1 MLEVGECVGISAT
14 VQLLISSG
22 DISIRFI
29 LTIFSFSWPD
39 LTSVSLLSVC
49 ISSDHHHPQCSDFS
63 IYLTILRQNDHYPMF
78 SQKVYSVT
86 YNDSTPPGQVIPSI
100 CTDQDIGIKGAL
112 TTNISMDYRRARGC
126 TVVQLC
132 SDTGGLTNTST
143 VYVTI
148 TPPPNYTPFSSDSYV
163 FNVSRTTPPLYT
175 IGQIMATVEII
186 WSTTLAYS
194 LQSNP
199 YFIIDSLNV
208 AVHMVLTP
216 GNLNSPVFTPGERS
230 FDINE
235 LSPIGTS
242 VATFKCTDVDNGTN
256 GQISYSITGGN
267 IDGAF
272 QINQVTGVVQVAN
285 LLILPQNLASSLYQ
299 ITIQCSD
306 HGVPI
311 KSNVTLAYFNV
322 YQDNALRNF
331 TSGFIAY
338 VNENANIND
347 TVIAINA
354 SFQYPSTYSFINESV
369 PNVFTID
376 ANTGVVRVAA
386 HLDHDTVSFYTMT
399 VVAIWSVDP
408 ARNSSALL
416 TIYVRAV
423 NKYRP
428 QCMSIF
434 NPAVAHLIPSAT
446 VSSTSLCCPPPLEDG
461 ETTVS
466 ILVYPN
472 DAYIA
477 SNKRISQNS
486 TVYEYVDSHDTRA
499 IELTSFQ
506 QETRK
511 DH

>member
-39 LTSVSLLSVC
+39 LTSNSVQVQETTS
-49 ISSDHHHPQCSDFS
+49 ITVVGVAPSPRPPDGLITVRCSDFS

-132 SDTGGLTNTST
+132 SDTGG
-143 VYVTI
+143 
-148 TPPPNYTPFSSDSYV
+148 
-163 FNVSRTTPPLYT
+163 TTPPLYT

-199 YFIIDSLNV
+199 YFIIDSLN
-208 AVHMVLTP
+208 
-216 GNLNSPVFTPGERS
+216 VFTPGERS

-306 HGVPI
+306 HAVPI

-416 TIYVRAV
+416 TIYV
-423 NKYRP
+423 
-428 QCMSIF
+428 
-434 NPAVAHLIPSAT
+434 
-446 VSSTSLCCPPPLEDG
+446 
-461 ETTVS
+461 
-466 ILVYPN
+466 
-472 DAYIA
+472 
-477 SNKRISQNS
+477 
-486 TVYEYVDSHDTRA
+486 
-499 IELTSFQ
+499 
-506 QETRK
+506 
-511 DH
+511 

>member
-1 MLEVGECVGISAT
+1 
-14 VQLLISSG
+14 
-22 DISIRFI
+22 
-29 LTIFSFSWPD
+29 
-39 LTSVSLLSVC
+39 
-49 ISSDHHHPQCSDFS
+49 
-63 IYLTILRQNDHYPMF
+63 
-78 SQKVYSVT
+78 
-86 YNDSTPPGQVIPSI
+86 
-100 CTDQDIGIKGAL
+100 
-112 TTNISMDYRRARGC
+112 
-126 TVVQLC
+126 
-132 SDTGGLTNTST
+132 
-143 VYVTI
+143 
-148 TPPPNYTPFSSDSYV
+148 
-163 FNVSRTTPPLYT
+163 
-175 IGQIMATVEII
+175 MATDAII
-186 WSTTLAYS
+186 WSTTLAYT

-199 YFIIDSLNV
+199 YFIINSHNGTIQTISSVFDYPYSEIVLNATVTDGLFNDTV
-208 AVHMVLTP
+208 AVPMVLTP

-242 VATFKCTDVDNGTN
+242 VATFQCTDADNGTN
-256 GQISYSITGGN
+256 GQISYSITGDS

-285 LLILPQNLASSLYQ
+285 LLIPPQNIASSLYQ

-311 KSNVTLAYFNV
+311 LSNVTLAFFNV

-347 TVIAINA
+347 TVISINA
-354 SFQYPSTYSFINESV
+354 SFQYPSMHFFINESV

-386 HLDHDTVSFYTMT
+386 HLDHDTVPVYTMT
-399 VVAIWSVDP
+399 VVAIWSMDP

-434 NPAVAHLIPSAT
+434 NPAILDSAAVGST
-446 VSSTSLCCPPPLEDG
+446 VLQLRCSNADPRINGAIVYSLSMNYGVLGINNDTGAIYISSPLDSISYSVLNLTVLVSDGGSPPLSNSYPIIIFI
-461 ETTVS
+461 TFTVHIPPVFTNLPASLNLRDSTHTGIIFFPVTAINPNRVNTEVLTYS
-466 ILVYPN
+466 ITSGLGTSPFQIYPN
-472 DAYIA
+472 SGGI
-477 SNKRISQNS
+477 I
-486 TVYEYVDSHDTRA
+486 
-499 IELTSFQ
+499 L
-506 QETRK
+506 
-511 DH
+511 